1 MATEGVKENVSD
13 RDRPN
18 KRGIEPE
25 KHPNVICRPEVVCD
39 PQNKSAVEQRFV
51 EDVHDVRRK
60 KCPEE
65 KT

>member
-1 MATEGVKENVSD
+1 MATEGVKENVGD

-25 KHPNVICRPEVVCD
+25 KHPHVICRPEVVCD
-39 PQNKSAVEQRFV
+39 PPNKAAVEKRFV